1 MWLYDSLLCDGLCNV
16 RFARLSA
23 VFCKRLGFVCKMGAL
38 QIFKNSIVV
47 VVVGGGGGGVGGG
60 DGGCV
65 GGVDVVVVV
74 NIMKDR
80 SWSVELL
87 NQNKCNLYP

>member
-1 MWLYDSLLCDGLCNV
+1 M
-16 RFARLSA
+16 
-23 VFCKRLGFVCKMGAL
+23 FCKRLGFVCKMGAL

-47 VVVGGGGGGVGGG
+47 VVVVVVVGGGGDGSGGG